1 MKITKVQLRK
11 IILKEIRDT
20 MSDQY
25 SFDSLIAGGGSGN
38 LPPVDNRPRGG
49 GDGPKPCDF
58 GQPKHDRTYERV
70 FYTFGNWVDANFPGE
85 FPFDN
90 YLNHLITKLGIE
102 MDELS
107 DEYNEFFKMLMEV
120 MAIYACNMNIKNLED
135 IYKDPRK
142 AIRYQNYL

>member
-1 MKITKVQLRK
+1 MKLNRVQLRR
-11 IILKEIRDT
+11 IILKEFRDT
-20 MSDQY
+20 SLDQY
-25 SFDSLIAGGGSGN
+25 NFDDLISGGGSGN

-70 FYTFGNWVDANFPGE
+70 FNTFGDWVDANFPGE
-85 FPFDN
+85 VPFDD
-90 YLNHLITKLGIE
+90 YLDYLMGLGIE

-107 DEYNEFFKMLMEV
+107 DNYMEFFKILMEV
-120 MAIYACNMNIKNLED
+120 ITIYACNMNIINLED